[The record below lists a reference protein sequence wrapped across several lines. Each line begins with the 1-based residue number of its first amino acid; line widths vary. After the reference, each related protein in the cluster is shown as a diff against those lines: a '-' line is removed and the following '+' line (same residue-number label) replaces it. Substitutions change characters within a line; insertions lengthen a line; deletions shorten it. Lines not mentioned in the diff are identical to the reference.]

1 MFSFLK
7 NLFKHKPAAD
17 FKALLQNGAQLIDV
31 RTQQEYEH
39 GHLQG
44 SVNIPLQ
51 QLASS
56 LKHVKK
62 DKPIITYC
70 SSGTRSA
77 VATKMLKSKGY
88 SEVYNGGGWKNL
100 EHKIK

>member
-1 MFSFLK
+1 MFGFFN
-7 NLFKHKPAAD
+7 NLFKRQPKAD
-17 FKALLQNGAQLIDV
+17 FKALLQHGAQLIDV

-39 GHLQG
+39 GHMHG

-70 SSGTRSA
+70 SSGTRSG
-77 VATKMLKSKGY
+77 VATKMLKAKGY
-88 SEVYNGGGWKNL
+88 TEVYNGGGWKSL
-100 EHKIK
+100 EQKIK